1 MIHAILALVFCLVVL
16 GFKFPAFVALWPS
29 IFYIS
34 REFAQAEYRY
44 ILRYCNGSFSNMPTF
59 AGFYPEIWN
68 IKSILDFVLP
78 TVVSI
83 IFYYY
88 IKHIQCKK

>member
-1 MIHAILALVFCLVVL
+1 MIHAILAIIFCIIVL
-16 GFKFPAFVALWPS
+16 ALRLPAFVALFPS
-29 IFYIS
+29 VFYIS

-44 ILRYCNGSFSNMPTF
+44 ILKYCGGSFANMPTF

-68 IKSILDFVLP
+68 VKSILDFVLP

-88 IKHIQCKK
+88 IKNIQLAK